1 MADPLGFMKYKRAK
15 HPYRPVEERK
25 RDWNQVMARFDSGS
39 IREQAARCMD
49 CGIPFCHNSCPLG
62 NLIPEWNDLARRNE
76 WNEALTK
83 LHATNNFP
91 EFTGTLCPAPCEG
104 SCVLGINDQAVSIKS
119 IELEIID
126 RGFEMDLIKPLPP
139 KQETNKTVA
148 IIGSG
153 PAGLAAAQQ
162 LRRVGH
168 EVTVFEKN
176 DRVGGLL
183 RYGIPEFKMEKNWY
197 DKLMESK

>member
-1 MADPLGFMKYKRAK
+1 M
-15 HPYRPVEERK
+15 
-25 RDWNQVMARFDSGS
+25 
-39 IREQAARCMD
+39 
-49 CGIPFCHNSCPLG
+49 
-62 NLIPEWNDLARRNE
+62 ARRNE

-126 RGFEMDLIKPLPP
+126 RGFELDLIKPLPP

-168 EVTVFEKN
+168 EVTVLKKTIELADYLDTVYPNLKWRKTF
-176 DRVGGLL
+176 
-183 RYGIPEFKMEKNWY
+183 
-197 DKLMESK
+197 